1 MTRVAGLVFCALLVC
16 APGVPAAGK
25 STDITGR
32 WEVTT
37 TFLGGSFVSGIEL
50 ERTASGYTGRGGYLV
65 PGPVLAFRYEGAT
78 QKEGVRLAIRAPD
91 GAPLG
96 QLLVT
101 EKAGVLSGQGVLN
114 EVPITVTARRPLVR
128 PDNAPRLH
136 VFEPTTYYGAAS
148 YANPPALRIFP
159 GDTVRTRTLDDDGY
173 DEHNVRRTLL
183 VNPHNGPFYIEG
195 AMPGDTIA
203 VHFDRIRLNR
213 DTATQYRAALNPGAL
228 PTTYPQAAPRE
239 WSMLWKL
246 DREQGIAR
254 PEQPSEKLGNLTLKL
269 APMMGGVAVAP
280 PNYEAI
286 STLRLGPFGGNLDHR
301 HVQEGTTLYLPVYH
315 AGALLT
321 VGDGH
326 ALQGDAE
333 ITGQGLETSM
343 DVEFSVELIRS
354 HFLDQPWLDTRDE
367 IMISGIGRSIHEALQ
382 LATAGLSN
390 WLQSYY
396 QLDEAEIATLITNTV
411 RYDIAEIV
419 DPEFHVVARLEKTV
433 LAQLPKPPSPAIVA
447 CRTETGCVRH

>member
-1 MTRVAGLVFCALLVC
+1 MRRSAWLVLGLLLLC
-16 APGVPAAGK
+16 APGVPAAMADA
-25 STDITGR
+25 DITGR
-32 WEVTT
+32 WEITT

-50 ERTASGYTGRGGYLV
+50 ERTVNGYTGHGGYLV
-65 PGPVLAFRYEGAT
+65 PGPVLAFRYEGAM
-78 QKEGVRLAIRAPD
+78 QKDEVRLRIRAPD
-91 GAPLG
+91 GTPLG
-96 QLLVT
+96 HLTVT
-101 EKAGVLSGQGVLN
+101 ERAGTLSGQGVLN
-114 EVPITVTARRPLVR
+114 EVPITVTARRPVVR
-128 PDNAPRLH
+128 PDTAPRLH
-136 VFEPTTYYGAAS
+136 VFEPATWYGAAS
-148 YANPPALRIFP
+148 HANPPALRIFP

-173 DEHNVRRTLL
+173 DEHGVRRTLL

-213 DTATQYRAALNPGAL
+213 DTATQYRATLDPGAL
-228 PTTYPQAAPRE
+228 PPTYPHDAVRE
-239 WSMLWKL
+239 WSMIWRL
-246 DREQGIAR
+246 DREHGIAR
-254 PEQPSEKLGNLTLKL
+254 PDQPSEKLGNLSLKL

-286 STLRLGPFGGNLDHR
+286 STLRLGSFGGNLDHR

-321 VGDGH
+321 IGDGH

-343 DVEFSVELIRS
+343 DVEFSVELIRN

-382 LATAGLSN
+382 RANAGLSN
-390 WLQSYY
+390 WLHSYY
-396 QLDEAEIATLITNTV
+396 QLDEAEIATLIANTL
-411 RYDIAEIV
+411 RYDITEIV
-419 DPEFHVVARLEKTV
+419 DPEFHVVARLGKAV
-433 LAQLPKPPSPAIVA
+433 LAQLPKPSPPTIVT
-447 CRTETGCVRH
+447 CRSETGCTRP